1 MNIFKTLFNL
11 GNIRTAL
18 EKTYGALSVAIVVTN
33 NTIAQL
39 KNTTTPESY
48 IKDLED
54 SVRLIKTIMEVVG
67 KILFVIGG
75 TAVPVVGVNTFTTK
89 AKSELQKQIDELNG
103 LKL

>member
-1 MNIFKTLFNL
+1 MNIFKTIFNL

-33 NTIAQL
+33 NSIEEM
-39 KNTTTPESY
+39 KKTTTPSKN

-54 SVRLIKTIMEVVG
+54 IVKLMTTIMTVVG
-67 KILFVIGG
+67 KILYVIGG
-75 TAVPVVGVNTFTTK
+75 TIAPVVGANTFISK
-89 AKSELQKQIDELNG
+89 AKSEVQKQIDELNG